1 MIKNLDVAKTS
12 EIDQISAKFL
22 KDDAPVIAIHHAN
35 IISACIK
42 LDTFPS
48 KCNVAKIKA
57 LFKKGIK
64 TETKN
69 YRPIFGP
76 PALARRV
83 GSLVFSETQHG
94 VRDPCLIVCDRA
106 GFFLKNLF
114 AQKMG
119 KMGQKQGFLNLLENL
134 VIIFF

>member
-1 MIKNLDVAKTS
+1 MEPKLLNSIISIFKVNVRILFFAMKIKQQLIKNLDVAKAS

-35 IISACIK
+35 IISASIK

-57 LFKKGIK
+57 FFKKGIK
-64 TETKN
+64 TETEN

-106 GFFLKNLF
+106 GFF
-114 AQKMG
+114 
-119 KMGQKQGFLNLLENL
+119 
-134 VIIFF
+134 